1 MKDNTNSLIAVRL
14 LSKTSP
20 ALATATIGPWTARA
34 RCAETDPEIFFPPAD
49 DPAAEAR
56 RICAQCPVRGDCL
69 SYALDADEQY
79 GIWGCLDPRER
90 QNLRR
95 RLMAP
100 GVAGKTKGA
109 A

>member
-1 MKDNTNSLIAVRL
+1 MKDDTNSLIAVRL

-20 ALATATIGPWTARA
+20 ALAIATIGAWTACA

-56 RICAQCPVRGDCL
+56 RICAQCPVREDCL
-69 SYALDADEQY
+69 AYALDADERY
-79 GIWGCLDPRER
+79 GIWGGLDPKER
-90 QNLRR
+90 QRLRR
-95 RLMAP
+95 QQKAQTP
-100 GVAGKTKGA
+100 KTGSA

>member
-1 MKDNTNSLIAVRL
+1 MKDKTNSLIAVRL

-49 DPAAEAR
+49 DPATEVQ
-56 RICAQCPVRGDCL
+56 RICAQCPVREDCL
-69 SYALDADEQY
+69 AYAIDADEQY
-79 GIWGCLDPRER
+79 GIWGGLDPRQR

-95 RLMAP
+95 RQRTAR
-100 GVAGKTKGA
+100 AADKRKGA